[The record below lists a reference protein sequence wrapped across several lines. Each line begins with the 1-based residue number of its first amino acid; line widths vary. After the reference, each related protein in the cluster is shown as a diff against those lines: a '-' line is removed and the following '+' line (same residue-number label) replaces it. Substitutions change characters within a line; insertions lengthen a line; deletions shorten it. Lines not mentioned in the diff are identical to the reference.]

1 MGVALNLKPK
11 TVFIIAIIFAIIF
24 AIIII
29 ITCYPSGSIEAE
41 TQKKEAE
48 TSNNNQ

>member
-1 MGVALNLKPK
+1 MGVALNIKPK
-11 TVFIIAIIFAIIF
+11 TTLIILVIF

-29 ITCYPSGSIEAE
+29 ITCYPSASIDAD

-48 TSNNNQ
+48 TSNSDQ